1 MIPPQSSQQQ
11 HENNHNSNSNGNSGG
26 TNSGEND
33 NNNSNNDSNNLGR
46 MLVSSNVSSMNSN
59 SFRNTN
65 ENNTRLSGISVSS
78 HYLTKQG
85 VMQNLN
91 LDNKRQGAAYAVEQG
106 LRLESTPSATDSTKY
121 HKLDRSLQGAPRQLE
136 NRQRRDTLTS
146 ALNARPDMQELLDA
160 GYISEYG
167 NKMADSLQPAVL
179 ALEETLVQNFSET
192 QEY

>member
-1 MIPPQSSQQQ
+1 MDSISF
-11 HENNHNSNSNGNSGG
+11 GN
-26 TNSGEND
+26 TND
-33 NNNSNNDSNNLGR
+33 NN
-46 MLVSSNVSSMNSN
+46 
-59 SFRNTN
+59 TK
-65 ENNTRLSGISVSS
+65 LSGISVSS

-85 VMQNLN
+85 VVQNSN
-91 LDNKRQGAAYAVEQG
+91 LDNKLHGA
-106 LRLESTPSATDSTKY
+106 
-121 HKLDRSLQGAPRQLE
+121 QLE